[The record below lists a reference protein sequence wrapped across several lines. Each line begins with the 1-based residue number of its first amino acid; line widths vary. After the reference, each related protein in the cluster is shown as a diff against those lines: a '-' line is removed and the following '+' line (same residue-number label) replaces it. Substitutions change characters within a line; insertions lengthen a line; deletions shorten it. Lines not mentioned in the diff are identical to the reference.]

1 MPDST
6 ISKTELSPKV
16 KTIMSAEALFTPI
29 RVGAVELSHRV
40 VMPPLTRMRSRQ
52 PGDVPQ
58 ALNAEYYG
66 QRASRG
72 GLIIAEATDISG
84 QARGYPGAPGI
95 YSAEQVQGWRLV
107 TDAVHAKGGVIFLQI
122 WHTGRISHSSMQ
134 PGGGMPVAPS
144 SVPAPGMH
152 MDVKGRPAE
161 FETPRPLAENEI
173 AGIVDDFRRAAVNAR
188 EAGFDGVE
196 IHSANGYLIDQFLQT
211 GTNRREDRYG
221 GPIENRARFLLEV
234 VDAVTAAWSADRV
247 GIRLSPWGH
256 FNGMKDENPGV
267 LFDYVTAELG
277 KRGLAYLHLVEPRAD
292 QNSDTNALDPN
303 APDASSRFRKSF
315 GGVVI
320 AAGGFTRETAAGTV
334 ASGNAD
340 LIAFGRLF
348 VANPDLVERLRRN
361 APLNRYDRP
370 TFYGGDARGYV
381 DYPTLENV

>member
-1 MPDST
+1 MDAIT
-6 ISKTELSPKV
+6 ISKIELPPKV
-16 KTIMSAEALFTPI
+16 KNVMSAEFLFTPV

-40 VMPPLTRMRSRQ
+40 VMPPLTRMRSSQ

-66 QRASRG
+66 QRATKG
-72 GLIIAEATDISG
+72 GLIIAEATDISE

-107 TDAVHAKGGVIFLQI
+107 TDAVHAKGGVIFLQV

-134 PGGGMPVAPS
+134 PGGAVPVAPS

-152 MDVKGRPAE
+152 MDVKGQPAE
-161 FETPRPLAENEI
+161 FEAPRPLAESEI
-173 AGIVDDFRRAAVNAR
+173 TGIVDDFRRAAVNAR
-188 EAGFDGVE
+188 EAGFDGIE

-221 GPIENRARFLLEV
+221 GSIENRARFLLEV
-234 VDAVTAAWSADRV
+234 IDAVTAAWSADRV
-247 GIRLSPWGH
+247 GVRLSPWGH
-256 FNGMKDENPGV
+256 FNGMSDKDPGP

-315 GGVVI
+315 GGTVI
-320 AAGGFTRETAAGTV
+320 AAGGFTRETAARAVAGGT
-334 ASGNAD
+334 AD

-361 APLNRYDRP
+361 ASLNRYDRP

-381 DYPTLENV
+381 DYPTLENA